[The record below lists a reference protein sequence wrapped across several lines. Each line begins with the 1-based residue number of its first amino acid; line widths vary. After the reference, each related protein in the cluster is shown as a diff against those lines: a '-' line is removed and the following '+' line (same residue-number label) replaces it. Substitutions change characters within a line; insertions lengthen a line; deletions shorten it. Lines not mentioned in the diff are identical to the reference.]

1 MPKKL
6 DQNGENIKIIK
17 KNLYFLFFF
26 MKFQF
31 MASILDDGYL
41 SSDQDTN

>member
-17 KNLYFLFFF
+17 KSLFFIF
-26 MKFQF
+26 VMKFQF
-31 MASILDDGYL
+31 MASISDDSYL

>member
-17 KNLYFLFFF
+17 KSLFFIFF
-26 MKFQF
+26 MKKIKVFVEN
-31 MASILDDGYL
+31 
-41 SSDQDTN
+41 SSEHFLLTIG